1 MSGRGDLGNK
11 NEVEGTLDSSSR
23 NGSKCGSPVD
33 EVPLLGR
40 DGRVWDLNISPVAS
54 VKPRAK
60 PMLTDFW
67 SRFLATGGLAVFVG
81 AGIGMC
87 FTGSSTVVVMARKA
101 LTRTAAPFIA
111 CKKFC
116 GSVFKQG

>member
-1 MSGRGDLGNK
+1 VSGKGDLGNK
-11 NEVEGTLDSSSR
+11 NEVEGMLDSSSW

-40 DGRVWDLNISPVAS
+40 EGRVWDLNISPEES
-54 VKPRAK
+54 LRPRAR
-60 PMLTDFW
+60 PMLKDFC

-101 LTRTAAPFIA
+101 LTRTDTPFIA
-111 CKKFC
+111 FKKFS
-116 GSVFKQG
+116 GSTFKQG